1 MQLTAK
7 LLNILPLQTGTS
19 KNGPW
24 KKQEIIVEMAG
35 NIPRKLCISIWG
47 EKIDTIQLKIGQQ
60 LKIDFEV
67 ESREYSNK
75 WYSEIKAWKI
85 EVVGSNETIKI
96 ENPSKD
102 ESDFLF
108 IEDDI
113 EGEMPF

>member
-24 KKQEIIVEMAG
+24 KKQEIIVEMDG
-35 NIPRKLCISIWG
+35 NIPRKLCISVWG

-67 ESREYSNK
+67 ESREFNSK
-75 WYSEIKAWKI
+75 WYSEVKAWKI
-85 EVVGSNETIKI
+85 EVIGSDNAFHI

-102 ESDFLF
+102 ESDYLF

-113 EGEMPF
+113 EDDMPF